1 MIDDTRRQLIDNI
14 RIAVLDKT
22 DEHEI
27 LAESVKLI
35 DAFSDGFD
43 WTGFYLLKDGI
54 LEVGPYVGPE
64 TPHKKIELEKGICG
78 AAITQKQSIV
88 VDDVNS
94 DSRFLACSINT
105 KSEIVIPLMDG
116 ENVLGEIDIDSNQTA
131 FFTNEDKEMFEEIAE
146 IIVNRLKE
154 VRVNV

>member
-14 RIAVLDKT
+14 RIAVLGKT
-22 DEHEI
+22 DETEI
-27 LAESVKLI
+27 LTESIKLI
-35 DAFSDGFD
+35 DTFSDGFD

-54 LEVGPYVGPE
+54 LEVGPYIGPE

-78 AAITQKQSIV
+78 TAVTQKKSII
-88 VDDVNS
+88 VDDVTA
-94 DSRFLACSINT
+94 DPRFLACSINT
-105 KSEIVIPLMDG
+105 KSEIVIPLIDG

-131 FFTNEDKEMFEEIAE
+131 FFTNEDREMFEEIAE

-154 VRVNV
+154 IRVSV